1 MNVPSSSKLNKYRL
15 VLTFVAL
22 IFYFFLFAGEIYPNM
37 YLQNEL
43 KNYGFGGYEKLNP
56 DSLLYIFKR
65 VDEKVTY
72 LLITDEKKKSEYYKK
87 LLEKRYKELVYII
100 NIEKTGFLE
109 ETASRYISLVEQM
122 KSDDVYSLSNEEV
135 KQRILILE
143 KLRDNY
149 PSNTPYWLIIQ
160 QAIDTTH
167 L

>member
-1 MNVPSSSKLNKYRL
+1 MNVPSSFKLNKYRL

-22 IFYFFLFAGEIYPNM
+22 ISYFFLFAGEIYPNM

-109 ETASRYISLVEQM
+109 ETASRYNSLTGEMRKNGIDSIS
-122 KSDDVYSLSNEEV
+122 KEEI

-149 PSNTPYWLIIQ
+149 HSNTPYWLIIQ
-160 QAIDTTH
+160 QAIDTTR

>member
-1 MNVPSSSKLNKYRL
+1 MNELPSFELNKYRII
-15 VLTFVAL
+15 L
-22 IFYFFLFAGEIYPNM
+22 IFIIMLSYCFLFAGKIYPNM
-37 YLQNEL
+37 YSQNDM

-65 VDEKVTY
+65 VDEKVDY
-72 LLITDEKKKSEYYKK
+72 FFINNKEKKSEYYKNI
-87 LLEKRYKELVYII
+87 LGKRYKELVYII
-100 NIEKTGFLE
+100 NVEKTGFLE